1 MKKKD
6 VLAFFGKGIKAAEYF
21 GISPVAIT
29 NWGDIIPE
37 NRARQLSMSFPG
49 YFKFDPE
56 MYQRNKKGY
65 RHEC

>member
-1 MKKKD
+1 
-6 VLAFFGKGIKAAEYF
+6 IKAAEYF

-37 NRARQLSMSFPG
+37 KRARQLSMNFPG

-56 MYQRNKKGY
+56 MYQRNSRVY
-65 RHEC
+65 HHEC